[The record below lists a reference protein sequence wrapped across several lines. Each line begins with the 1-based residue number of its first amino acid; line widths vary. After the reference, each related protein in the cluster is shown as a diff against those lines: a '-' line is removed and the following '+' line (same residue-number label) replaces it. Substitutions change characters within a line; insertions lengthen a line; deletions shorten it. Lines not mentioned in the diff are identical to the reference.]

1 MQKLL
6 VAVLICAM
14 AVTLTS
20 CSGSGG
26 GGDYKT
32 GLGIV
37 THIDSSAAATVDA
50 AGKGQVDSYIAVIS
64 LDASG
69 KITKCSLDVAQTA
82 VNFDATGAITSD
94 LSAEIRSKQETQED
108 YGMRKASPIGKEWY
122 EQADALEQYCIGK
135 TVADVV
141 GLRTKETEEGP
152 VPDVPELA
160 ASVTIGVNGFLQA
173 IDKAAANA
181 Q

>member
-6 VAVLICAM
+6 VALLICAT
-14 AVTLTS
+14 AATLTS
-20 CSGSGG
+20 CSGGG

-37 THIDSSAAATVDA
+37 THIDSSAAVTADA
-50 AGKGQVDSYIAVIS
+50 EGKGQVDSYIAVIS

-82 VNFDATGAITSD
+82 VNFDAAGAITSD
-94 LSAEIRSKQETQED
+94 LSAGIRSKQEKQDD
-108 YGMRKASPIGKEWY
+108 YGMKKASPIGKEWW

-160 ASVTIGVNGFLQA
+160 TSVTIGVEAFLQA